1 MNFIHDY
8 LQIILTL
15 QYTHVLLQAPEAI
28 ADGIKVS
35 QTPPEINISEG
46 SSINMECSCEEDV
59 QVESIRVDWNKD
71 SESILNA
78 TSSNGSVNQ
87 AYINRLSYT
96 VEKTKSTVTIKSIT
110 RDDAGLYQCQM
121 LIEIPPP
128 VRKGN
133 GNGTILTVQAHKN
146 TPELRA
152 IVAASVLLLI
162 LVPIVLFY
170 KKQQKI
176 QRNRRNTTA
185 VPVLFDAAREEISE
199 ENQENEGNEENSSS
213 RGSSHWLASS
223 LYESF
228 DYFAIQNVNEEVRCS
243 VSSR

>member
-1 MNFIHDY
+1 MNFNHDY
-8 LQIILTL
+8 LQLILTL
-15 QYTHVLLQAPEAI
+15 QYTQVLLQTTEAI
-28 ADGIKVS
+28 PDRIKVS
-35 QTPPEINISEG
+35 QTPPEINVSEG
-46 SSINMECSCEEDV
+46 NSINMECSCEEDV
-59 QVESIRVDWNKD
+59 QVESIRADWTKD

-87 AYINRLSYT
+87 AYINRLSYS
-96 VEKTKSTVTIKSIT
+96 VENTKSKVTIKSIT
-110 RDDAGLYQCQM
+110 RDDAGLYRCNM

-128 VRKGN
+128 VRRGY

-146 TPELRA
+146 TPELGA
-152 IVAASVLLLI
+152 IVGALVLLLI
-162 LVPIVLFY
+162 LVPVVLFY

-176 QRNRRNTTA
+176 QRNARNTTA
-185 VPVLFDAAREEISE
+185 VPVLFDAAREEIIE

-213 RGSSHWLASS
+213 RGSTHWLASS

-228 DYFAIQNVNEEVRCS
+228 DYFAIQNVNEETRCT